1 MRKLLTDEKH
11 VYHMREYAIVKK
23 DDGTHEYVAWD
34 SKGGKLSWIR
44 GEAKILEDVLALT
57 PITSEGGEETL
68 KTMKEVRKELKKL
81 PEWWGKTKYYCV
93 VLGQF
98 AAMVKSC
105 ITGEPLQEEA
115 EEYKMVQDIL
125 KRYGVILSPSDR
137 SRDSAKLRRVFYSQ
151 PSD

>member
-1 MRKLLTDEKH
+1 MRKLLTGDKH
-11 VYHMREYAIVKK
+11 VYHMREYAIVEN
-23 DDGTHEYVAWD
+23 DNGTYEYVAWD
-34 SKGGKLSWIR
+34 SKGRKLSWIR
-44 GEAKILEDVLALT
+44 GEARILEDILALT
-57 PITSEGGEETL
+57 QITSQGEEQTL
-68 KTMKEVRKELKKL
+68 ETMKEVRKELKKL
-81 PEWWGKTKYYCV
+81 PDWWGKTKYYCV
-93 VLGQF
+93 VLDQF

-105 ITGEPLQEEA
+105 ITGEPLQEGG